1 MKNILITGGLGFI
14 GTALAKKIIE
24 KNKGKLCILLDN
36 FGGYINPSIGS
47 FYDYR
52 KLRLQAINKDKYKI
66 ERTDTNNFKSVLSI
80 IKKYKPEVIYHTAAL
95 PLAKVSNVNAD
106 EAKQGSIDSTI
117 NLIDAVN
124 ISLKENELK
133 RFVYISSSMVYG
145 DFKKNTVMEDDTK
158 RPKEAY
164 GVMKYCGEKITEGL
178 CKLYGLKYS
187 IIRPSAVYG
196 PTDMNR
202 RVSQLF
208 VEGARKNKKLIVEGG
223 EEKLDFTYI
232 EDLVDGI
239 TKCIDNKNAY
249 NQIFNLTYGSACSVS
264 EMAEIIKE
272 HFPKINLRSVNR
284 DKLMPKRGTLNV
296 DKAKELLNYNPSWP
310 LKKGYPQYIEWYKN
324 FADSKP
330 SLFKN
335 KN

>member
-1 MKNILITGGLGFI
+1 MVFKSEKMKNILITGGLGFI

-24 KNKGKLCILLDN
+24 ENKGKLCILLDN

-145 DFKKNTVMEDDTK
+145 DFKKNSVMEDDTK

-164 GVMKYCGEKITEGL
+164 GIMKYCGEKITEGL

-208 VEGARKNKKLIVEGG
+208 IEGARKNKKLIVEGG

-232 EDLVDGI
+232 EDLVDGLI
-239 TKCIDNKNAY
+239 LAGTKNKGINET
-249 NQIFNLTYGSACSVS
+249 FNITYGKGRRLLDFIKILKKYYPNLNY
-264 EMAEIIKE
+264 EIKPKDKSKPSRGTLSINKAKILLGYK
-272 HFPKINLRSVNR
+272 PKINLEKGIKKYIDFLNR
-284 DKLMPKRGTLNV
+284 
-296 DKAKELLNYNPSWP
+296 
-310 LKKGYPQYIEWYKN
+310 I
-324 FADSKP
+324 
-330 SLFKN
+330 
-335 KN
+335 

>member
-1 MKNILITGGLGFI
+1 MVFKSKKMKNILITGGLGFI
-14 GTALAKKIIE
+14 GTALARKLIE
-24 KNKGKLCILLDN
+24 ENKVKLCILLDN
-36 FGGYINPSIGS
+36 FGGYVNPSIGS

-52 KLRLQAINKDKYKI
+52 KLRLKAINKSKYKI

-80 IKKYKPEVIYHTAAL
+80 IRKYKPEVIYHTAAL

-145 DFKKNTVMEDDTK
+145 DFKKNSVMEDDTK
-158 RPKEAY
+158 RPKESY
-164 GVMKYCGEKITEGL
+164 GIMKYCGEKITEGL

-208 VEGARKNKKLIVEGG
+208 MEGARKNKKLIVEGG

-232 EDLVDGI
+232 EDLVDGLI
-239 TKCIDNKNAY
+239 LAATKNKGINE
-249 NQIFNLTYGSACSVS
+249 IFNITYGKGRRLLDFIKILKKYYPNLNY
-264 EMAEIIKE
+264 EIKPKDKSKPSRGTLSINKAKKLLGYK
-272 HFPKINLRSVNR
+272 PKINLEKGIKKYIDFLNR
-284 DKLMPKRGTLNV
+284 
-296 DKAKELLNYNPSWP
+296 
-310 LKKGYPQYIEWYKN
+310 I
-324 FADSKP
+324 
-330 SLFKN
+330 
-335 KN
+335 

>member
-14 GTALAKKIIE
+14 GTALAKKIIKE
-24 KNKGKLCILLDN
+24 NKGKFCILLDN

-80 IKKYKPEVIYHTAAL
+80 IKKYKPELIYHTAAL

-145 DFKKNTVMEDDTK
+145 DFKKNSVMEDDTK

-164 GVMKYCGEKITEGL
+164 GIMKYCGEKITEGL

-208 VEGARKNKKLIVEGG
+208 IEGARKNKKLIVEGG

-232 EDLVDGI
+232 EDLVDGLI
-239 TKCIDNKNAY
+239 LAGTKKKGINE
-249 NQIFNLTYGSACSVS
+249 IFNITYGKGRRLLDFIKILKKYYPDLNY
-264 EMAEIIKE
+264 EIKSKDKSKPSRGTLSISKAKKLLGYK
-272 HFPKINLRSVNR
+272 PKINLEKGIKKYIDFLNR
-284 DKLMPKRGTLNV
+284 
-296 DKAKELLNYNPSWP
+296 
-310 LKKGYPQYIEWYKN
+310 I
-324 FADSKP
+324 
-330 SLFKN
+330 
-335 KN
+335 

>member
-124 ISLKENELK
+124 ISLKKNELN

-145 DFKKNTVMEDDTK
+145 DFKKNSVMEDDTK

-208 VEGARKNKKLIVEGG
+208 IEGARKNKKLIVEGG

-232 EDLVDGI
+232 EDLVDGLI
-239 TKCIDNKNAY
+239 LAGTKNKGINE
-249 NQIFNLTYGSACSVS
+249 IFNITYGKGRRLLDFIKILKKYYPNLNY
-264 EMAEIIKE
+264 EIKPKDKSKPSRGTLSINKAKKLLGYK
-272 HFPKINLRSVNR
+272 PKINLEKGIKKYL
-284 DKLMPKRGTLNV
+284 DFLN
-296 DKAKELLNYNPSWP
+296 K
-310 LKKGYPQYIEWYKN
+310 I
-324 FADSKP
+324 
-330 SLFKN
+330 
-335 KN
+335 

>member
-24 KNKGKLCILLDN
+24 ENKGKLCILLDN

-145 DFKKNTVMEDDTK
+145 DFKKNSVMEDDTK

-164 GVMKYCGEKITEGL
+164 GIMKYCGEKITEGL

-208 VEGARKNKKLIVEGG
+208 IEGARKNKKLIVEGG

-232 EDLVDGI
+232 EDLVDGLI
-239 TKCIDNKNAY
+239 LAGTKNKGINET
-249 NQIFNLTYGSACSVS
+249 FNITYGKGRRLLDFIKILKKYYPNLNY
-264 EMAEIIKE
+264 EIKPKDKSKPSRGTLSINKAKILLGYK
-272 HFPKINLRSVNR
+272 PKINLEKGIKKYIDFLNR
-284 DKLMPKRGTLNV
+284 
-296 DKAKELLNYNPSWP
+296 
-310 LKKGYPQYIEWYKN
+310 I
-324 FADSKP
+324 
-330 SLFKN
+330 
-335 KN
+335 

>member
-14 GTALAKKIIE
+14 GTALAKKLIE
-24 KNKGKLCILLDN
+24 KNKVKLCILLDN
-36 FGGYINPSIGS
+36 FGGYVNPSIGS

-52 KLRLQAINKDKYKI
+52 KLRLKAINKDKYII

-80 IKKYKPEVIYHTAAL
+80 IKKYKPEIIYHTAAL

-106 EAKQGSIDSTI
+106 EAKQGSIDLTI

-145 DFKKNTVMEDDTK
+145 DFKKNSVMEDDTK

-164 GVMKYCGEKITEGL
+164 GIMKYCGEKITEGL

-208 VEGARKNKKLIVEGG
+208 IEGARKNKKLIVEGE

-232 EDLVDGI
+232 EDLVDGLI
-239 TKCIDNKNAY
+239 LAGTKKK
-249 NQIFNLTYGSACSVS
+249 VS
-264 EMAEIIKE
+264 MKYLI
-272 HFPKINLRSVNR
+272 L
-284 DKLMPKRGTLNV
+284 LMEKV
-296 DKAKELLNYNPSWP
+296 E
-310 LKKGYPQYIEWYKN
+310 
-324 FADSKP
+324 DS
-330 SLFKN
+330 
-335 KN
+335 

>member
-24 KNKGKLCILLDN
+24 ENKGKLCILLDN

-117 NLIDAVN
+117 NLIDEVN

-145 DFKKNTVMEDDTK
+145 DFKKNSVMEDDTK

-164 GVMKYCGEKITEGL
+164 GIMKYCGEKITEGL

-208 VEGARKNKKLIVEGG
+208 IEGARKNKKLIVEGG

-232 EDLVDGI
+232 EDLVDGLI
-239 TKCIDNKNAY
+239 LAGTKNKGINET
-249 NQIFNLTYGSACSVS
+249 FNITYGKGRRLLDFIKILKKYYPNLNY
-264 EMAEIIKE
+264 EIKPKDKSKPSRGTLSINKAKILLGYK
-272 HFPKINLRSVNR
+272 PKINLEKGIKKYIDFLNR
-284 DKLMPKRGTLNV
+284 
-296 DKAKELLNYNPSWP
+296 
-310 LKKGYPQYIEWYKN
+310 I
-324 FADSKP
+324 
-330 SLFKN
+330 
-335 KN
+335 

>member
-145 DFKKNTVMEDDTK
+145 DFKKNSVMEDDTK

-208 VEGARKNKKLIVEGG
+208 IEGARKNKKLIVEGG

-232 EDLVDGI
+232 EDLVDGLI
-239 TKCIDNKNAY
+239 LAGTKNKGINE
-249 NQIFNLTYGSACSVS
+249 IFNITYGKGRRLLDFIKILKKYYPNLNY
-264 EMAEIIKE
+264 EIKPKDKSKPSRGTLSINKAKKLLGYK
-272 HFPKINLRSVNR
+272 PKINLEKGIKKYL
-284 DKLMPKRGTLNV
+284 DFLN
-296 DKAKELLNYNPSWP
+296 K
-310 LKKGYPQYIEWYKN
+310 I
-324 FADSKP
+324 
-330 SLFKN
+330 
-335 KN
+335 

>member
-24 KNKGKLCILLDN
+24 ENRGKLCILLDN
-36 FGGYINPSIGS
+36 FGGYVNPSIGS

-52 KLRLQAINKDKYKI
+52 KLRLKAINKDKYKI

-106 EAKQGSIDSTI
+106 EAKLGSIDSTI

-124 ISLKENELK
+124 ISLKKNELK

-145 DFKKNTVMEDDTK
+145 DFKKNSVMEDDIK

-164 GVMKYCGEKITEGL
+164 GIMKYCGEKITEGL

-208 VEGARKNKKLIVEGG
+208 IEGARKNKKLIVEGG

-232 EDLVDGI
+232 EDLVDGLI
-239 TKCIDNKNAY
+239 LAGTKSKGINE
-249 NQIFNLTYGSACSVS
+249 IFNITYGKGRRLLDYIKILKKYYPNLNY
-264 EMAEIIKE
+264 EIKPKDKSKPSRGTLSINKAKKLLGYN
-272 HFPKINLRSVNR
+272 PKINLEKGIKKYLDFLNR
-284 DKLMPKRGTLNV
+284 
-296 DKAKELLNYNPSWP
+296 
-310 LKKGYPQYIEWYKN
+310 I
-324 FADSKP
+324 
-330 SLFKN
+330 
-335 KN
+335 

>member
-14 GTALAKKIIE
+14 GTALAKKIIKE
-24 KNKGKLCILLDN
+24 NKGKLCILLDN

-232 EDLVDGI
+232 EDLVDGLI
-239 TKCIDNKNAY
+239 LAGTKNKGINET
-249 NQIFNLTYGSACSVS
+249 FNITYGKGRRLLDFIKILKKYYPNLNY
-264 EMAEIIKE
+264 EIKPKDKSKPSRGTLSINKAKILLGYK
-272 HFPKINLRSVNR
+272 PKINLEKGIKKYL
-284 DKLMPKRGTLNV
+284 DFLN
-296 DKAKELLNYNPSWP
+296 K
-310 LKKGYPQYIEWYKN
+310 I
-324 FADSKP
+324 
-330 SLFKN
+330 
-335 KN
+335 

>member
-14 GTALAKKIIE
+14 GTALARKLIE
-24 KNKGKLCILLDN
+24 ENKVKLCILLDN
-36 FGGYINPSIGS
+36 FGGYVNPSIGS

-52 KLRLQAINKDKYKI
+52 KLRLKAINKSKYKI

-80 IKKYKPEVIYHTAAL
+80 IRKYKPEVIYHTAAL

-145 DFKKNTVMEDDTK
+145 DFKKNSVMEDDTK
-158 RPKEAY
+158 RPKESY
-164 GVMKYCGEKITEGL
+164 GIMKYCGEKITEGL

-208 VEGARKNKKLIVEGG
+208 MEGARKNKKLIVEGG

-232 EDLVDGI
+232 EDLVDGLI
-239 TKCIDNKNAY
+239 LAATKNKGINE
-249 NQIFNLTYGSACSVS
+249 IFNITYGKGRRLLDFIKILKKYYPNLNY
-264 EMAEIIKE
+264 EIKPKDKSKPSRGTLSINKAKKLLGYK
-272 HFPKINLRSVNR
+272 PKINLEKGIKKYIDFLNR
-284 DKLMPKRGTLNV
+284 
-296 DKAKELLNYNPSWP
+296 
-310 LKKGYPQYIEWYKN
+310 I
-324 FADSKP
+324 
-330 SLFKN
+330 
-335 KN
+335 

>member
-145 DFKKNTVMEDDTK
+145 DFKKNSVIEDDTK

-208 VEGARKNKKLIVEGG
+208 IEGARKNKKLIVEGG

-232 EDLVDGI
+232 EDLVDGLI
-239 TKCIDNKNAY
+239 LAGTKNKGINE
-249 NQIFNLTYGSACSVS
+249 IFNITYGKGRRLLDFIKILKKYYPNLNY
-264 EMAEIIKE
+264 EIKPKDKSKPSRGTLSINKAKKLLGYK
-272 HFPKINLRSVNR
+272 PKINLE
-284 DKLMPKRGTLNV
+284 KGIKKYLEFLN
-296 DKAKELLNYNPSWP
+296 K
-310 LKKGYPQYIEWYKN
+310 I
-324 FADSKP
+324 
-330 SLFKN
+330 
-335 KN
+335 